1 MQTQQVNKTDSQLA
15 LFTLTSPALP
25 ASIGS
30 KVGTNKETGQIT
42 SISLSLENRKAIAK
56 RLNLTDNAENRDT
69 ITAEIIKMKDAVKMA
84 GIGEIAK
91 LAASPNWT
99 GAAFRISTNKKGD
112 KQKASFTLE
121 TVNRSGHKV
130 TEEQLVKALA
140 SMTEDQQVALME
152 KAERIQRGLNNG
164 KLIDLQDA
172 GDAPNAK

>member
-1 MQTQQVNKTDSQLA
+1 MQTQQTNNQLA

-25 ASIGS
+25 ASIGT
-30 KVGTNKETGQIT
+30 KVNKNDAGNIT
-42 SISLSLENRKAIAK
+42 SLSLSLENRKTIAK
-56 RLNLTDNAENRDT
+56 RINLTDNSENRDT
-69 ITAEIIKMKDAVKMA
+69 ITTEILKMKDAVKMA

-130 TEEQLVKALA
+130 TEDQIVKAL
-140 SMTEDQQVALME
+140 SMMTEDQQVEIME
-152 KAERIQRGLNNG
+152 KAERVQRTMG
-164 KLIDLQDA
+164 KAIELEDA
-172 GDAPNAK
+172 GDELAAAAPAK